1 MAELQLGVPPNQ
13 ERSYTVEET
22 DTQGILYT
30 ARYTIEE
37 KGRPPLLVI
46 KKRSLVANP
55 PGQGGR
61 PPRLRSS
68 RTLSFTSLF
77 TLADATLERRYQG
90 AFFFY
95 LTERLTYSLDL
106 ITSRVHYLLNFLYTL
121 TMIYRGREESK
132 GLCTMTLVE

>member
-46 KKRSLVANP
+46 KKRSLVANH

-61 PPRLRSS
+61 RRDSGARERSRSPRSS
-68 RTLSFTSLF
+68 RSTPRRSSVDTKGHLF
-77 TLADATLERRYQG
+77 
-90 AFFFY
+90 FI
-95 LTERLTYSLDL
+95 SPN
-106 ITSRVHYLLNFLYTL
+106 S
-121 TMIYRGREESK
+121 
-132 GLCTMTLVE
+132 